1 MILGTLRKALT
12 TTKAIFPSV
21 FLTLITPL
29 PYTIKDMVLSVN
41 TFMGAAMG

>member
-21 FLTLITPL
+21 FLTPL